1 MTYVDEIVSRLSNIL
16 NNNNVPLL
24 EERQNGEMET
34 SSSIGVLKILPNV
47 VLMFRIQMCG
57 KLSINTLRT

>member
-47 VLMFRIQMCG
+47 V
-57 KLSINTLRT
+57 